1 MTREGEYHTWGEID
15 LNNGEIVILDGT
27 DYINSSIDLSNAK
40 STSPTKGF
48 IVLPNSYSGLK
59 FQDLYNKENYKNILA
74 EISKYY
80 DINRELDTSLGII
93 KKGVYLIEELLDN
106 NPLFNHTNSCIHN
119 TEYLKSYLKNVKN
132 FILERPIPKNIDGY
146 EIYAYYHMFI
156 KRLPKNVRGNISMKT
171 LYVDTYEYT
180 QTRLRRKYLK
190 TDHEYL
196 EYLQELVYSRYYHYL
211 NNNIDNNFFSSLKD
225 GLISGEELTS
235 EILKQELKIAEIN
248 RRLNPY
254 YAINELVIYSPE
266 GNEDEEFYQLYE
278 PAVGRKTFETFESE
292 LEYKKLNRI
301 I

>member
-1 MTREGEYHTWGEID
+1 M
-15 LNNGEIVILDGT
+15 LILM
-27 DYINSSIDLSNAK
+27 
-40 STSPTKGF
+40 
-48 IVLPNSYSGLK
+48 
-59 FQDLYNKENYKNILA
+59 NIL
-74 EISKYY
+74 K
-80 DINRELDTSLGII
+80 
-93 KKGVYLIEELLDN
+93 
-106 NPLFNHTNSCIHN
+106 H
-119 TEYLKSYLKNVKN
+119 
-132 FILERPIPKNIDGY
+132 
-146 EIYAYYHMFI
+146 
-156 KRLPKNVRGNISMKT
+156 
-171 LYVDTYEYT
+171 
-180 QTRLRRKYLK
+180 
-190 TDHEYL
+190 L